1 MFFRLSFV
9 CKDRSIEMITY
20 QVVADSSEMKT
31 KLPEVR
37 ESELVPNRSI
47 PAEKLH
53 TVAVNM
59 ACDEELMANLN
70 YIDGECLDIRTYR
83 GRINEIKDHMLEVFE
98 RVHQEMEDR
107 SIHPEY
113 PQRVERSR
121 SPRLRNRASI
131 MQAIRDALID
141 FNLSY

>member
-1 MFFRLSFV
+1 MAKACW
-9 CKDRSIEMITY
+9 CKGTVLAELFGIPDHDCCHSRKKNSILCKACFE
-20 QVVADSSEMKT
+20 A
-31 KLPEVR
+31 
-37 ESELVPNRSI
+37 I

-121 SPRLRNRASI
+121 SPRLRNRASL
-131 MQAIRDALID
+131 MQATRDALND
-141 FNLSY
+141 FNLCY